1 MLFWFLFTTLS
12 LYFMGEFQR
21 RKYIRKKLSINAKA
35 PGKSQN
41 LQIVV
46 DLFND
51 EDISDYPGIVLV
63 TN

>member
-12 LYFMGEFQR
+12 LYLMGEFQR